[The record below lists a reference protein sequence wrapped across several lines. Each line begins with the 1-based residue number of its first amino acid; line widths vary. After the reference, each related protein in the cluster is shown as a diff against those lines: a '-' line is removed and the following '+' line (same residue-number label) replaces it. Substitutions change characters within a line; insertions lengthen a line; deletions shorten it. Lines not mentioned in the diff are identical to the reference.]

1 MENEEHSTSATVL
14 THTHITRVG
23 NSYVPLKI
31 TYQEND
37 AVIDDGATA
46 VIGSDATST
55 VRIVRPGISRRHA
68 VVSQSPSGWIIED
81 AGSRNGSYRFGQR
94 FERVEINGPETVFLG
109 HPTDGEQLTLAP
121 VGADDAAPAS
131 DTPVVE
137 TFVLPES
144 PPVKTWATATAGAAA
159 GKKTAPSTKT
169 TTGSGTETASAKD
182 KTPPVSAGTTP
193 PPSAMVPETSATR
206 SRAQRTPREVDLA
219 ELTNALRDQINAVKG
234 LTWSV
239 WAMIA
244 VTAAL
249 AVMTLFVGILGS

>member
-1 MENEEHSTSATVL
+1 MEIEEHSTSATVL
-14 THTHITRVG
+14 THTHIARVG

-68 VVSQSPSGWIIED
+68 VVSKSPSGWIIED

-109 HPTDGEQLTLAP
+109 HPTDGEKLTLAP
-121 VGADDAAPAS
+121 VDADDSASAS
-131 DTPVVE
+131 DTPVLE

-144 PPVKTWATATAGAAA
+144 PPVKTGATAGAAA
-159 GKKTAPSTKT
+159 GKTASTTKT
-169 TTGSGTETASAKD
+169 TTGSETATASAKD
-182 KTPPVSAGTTP
+182 KTPSVSAGATP
-193 PPSAMVPETSATR
+193 PPAAMTPDASTAR

>member
-1 MENEEHSTSATVL
+1 MENGEHSTPATVP
-14 THTHITRVG
+14 THAHIACVG

-37 AVIDDGATA
+37 AVIEDGATA
-46 VIGSDATST
+46 VIGSDAAST
-55 VRIVRPGISRRHA
+55 IRIVRPGISRRHA

-81 AGSRNGSYRFGQR
+81 AGSRNGCYRFGQR

-109 HPTDGEQLTLAP
+109 HPADGEKLTLVP
-121 VGADDAAPAS
+121 VGTGNASPAS
-131 DTPVVE
+131 DAPVVE

-144 PPVKTWATATAGAAA
+144 PPVKTGAAGTQA
-159 GKKTAPSTKT
+159 GKTAPKAKAT
-169 TTGSGTETASAKD
+169 TEPRSATPTAKD
-182 KTPPVSAGTTP
+182 RKPPVSGADVP
-193 PPSAMVPETSATR
+193 PPAAMTPEASAAR
-206 SRAQRTPREVDLA
+206 SRAQRAPREVDLA

>member
-1 MENEEHSTSATVL
+1 MENEEHSTAVTVVS
-14 THTHITRVG
+14 HAHIACVG

-31 TYQEND
+31 TYQELD
-37 AVIDDGATA
+37 AVVADGTTA
-46 VIGSDATST
+46 VIGSDAEST

-68 VVSQSPSGWIIED
+68 VVSQSPSGWVIED
-81 AGSRNGSYRFGQR
+81 AGSRNGSYRFGLR
-94 FERVEINGPETVFLG
+94 FDRVEINGPETVYLG
-109 HPTDGEQLTLAP
+109 HPTDGEEVTLAP
-121 VGADDAAPAS
+121 VNAGSASSAS
-131 DTPVVE
+131 DAPVVE

-144 PPVKTWATATAGAAA
+144 PPVKTGAAA
-159 GKKTAPSTKT
+159 ATGTAAGKTVPRTKT
-169 TTGSGTETASAKD
+169 PAGSSAATASAQDAK
-182 KTPPVSAGTTP
+182 PPVSAATAP
-193 PPSAMVPETSATR
+193 PAVVAQEAPAAK

>member
-1 MENEEHSTSATVL
+1 MENEEHSTTVTVL
-14 THTHITRVG
+14 SHAHIARVG

-31 TYQEND
+31 TYQEED
-37 AVIDDGATA
+37 AVVADGTTA
-46 VIGSDATST
+46 VIGSDAEST

-68 VVSQSPSGWIIED
+68 VVSQSPSGWVIED
-81 AGSRNGSYRFGQR
+81 AGSRNGSYRFGLR
-94 FERVEINGPETVFLG
+94 FDRVEINGPETVYLG
-109 HPTDGEQLTLAP
+109 HPTDGEELTLAP
-121 VGADDAAPAS
+121 VDAGGASSAS
-131 DTPVVE
+131 DAPVVE

-144 PPVKTWATATAGAAA
+144 PPVKTGAAA
-159 GKKTAPSTKT
+159 ATGTAAGKTVPKTKAPAGSSTA
-169 TTGSGTETASAKD
+169 TASAKD
-182 KTPPVSAGTTP
+182 AKPPVSAAAP
-193 PPSAMVPETSATR
+193 PPAVMAPETSAAR

-219 ELTNALRDQINAVKG
+219 DLTNALRDQINAVKG

>member
-1 MENEEHSTSATVL
+1 MENEEHSTTV
-14 THTHITRVG
+14 TVVSHAHTARVG

-31 TYQEND
+31 TYQEQD
-37 AVIDDGATA
+37 AVVADGTTA
-46 VIGSDATST
+46 VIGSDAEST

-68 VVSQSPSGWIIED
+68 VVSQSPSGWVIED
-81 AGSRNGSYRFGQR
+81 AGSRNGSYRFGLR
-94 FERVEINGPETVFLG
+94 FDRVEINGLETVYLG
-109 HPTDGEQLTLAP
+109 HPTDGEELTLAP
-121 VGADDAAPAS
+121 VDAGGASSAS
-131 DTPVVE
+131 DAPVVE

-144 PPVKTWATATAGAAA
+144 PPVKTGAAA
-159 GKKTAPSTKT
+159 AIGTAAAKTVPKTKTPAGSSTAP
-169 TTGSGTETASAKD
+169 ASAKD
-182 KTPPVSAGTTP
+182 AKPPVSGAAP
-193 PPSAMVPETSATR
+193 PPAAIPPETSAAR

-219 ELTNALRDQINAVKG
+219 ELTNALRDQISAVKG

>member
-1 MENEEHSTSATVL
+1 MPTPSQSLPKEQH
-14 THTHITRVG
+14 
-23 NSYVPLKI
+23 VPLKV
-31 TYQEND
+31 TYQGQD
-37 AVIDDGATA
+37 TVVDDGATA
-46 VIGSDATST
+46 VIGSDAEST
-55 VRIVRPGISRRHA
+55 IRIVRPGISRRHA
-68 VVSQSPSGWIIED
+68 VVSETPSGWTIED

-94 FERVEINGPETVFLG
+94 IDSLVIDTTETVFLG
-109 HPTDGEQLTLAP
+109 HPTDGEKLVLAP
-121 VGADDAAPAS
+121 VGAKAPAAPVA
-131 DTPVVE
+131 E

-144 PPVKTWATATAGAAA
+144 PPDKPPSKT
-159 GKKTAPSTKT
+159 KTAPATVAPTNKAATSKPATSKPAPATKT
-169 TTGSGTETASAKD
+169 VSSPTADPSA
-182 KTPPVSAGTTP
+182 P
-193 PPSAMVPETSATR
+193 PPPAMTPDQAAAR